1 MLARIAMSLV
11 VAVVV
16 AAPVVAQTTPPP
28 TPASP
33 AWRPPGSTVAVSEVR
48 PAAAESPDPDNGTS
62 VLKTAA
68 LPTRPALAN
77 LTKGS
82 GTLPNDQGQVWREY
96 DITPYTLRVT
106 TTARPEQAIV
116 DWILRETGYEAW
128 HSETVSM
135 LSADRRTLRAYHTPG
150 MQQVVGEIVD
160 RFVNTQAESHAFGV
174 QVMTLASPNWR
185 AKALRMLKP
194 VQTQTAGVQ
203 AWLLAKEDAA
213 TLLVEL
219 ARRND
224 FRSHTSPHMIVNN
237 GQSTVITLGQPRN
250 YIRGMV
256 ELDGRVGLQPDVGQV
271 FEGFSLELNPLL
283 SIDSRMIDTIVKC
296 NVDQIEKMIKVEI
309 PTVANYRQ
317 QIEVPQ
323 SSGTRLQERFC
334 WPVDRVLLISLGVV
348 PSPLPGTKSSI
359 ALPLTNSAP
368 RADLLLLI
376 ESKGRVAPAPV
387 SAAAPTAAAASPAR
401 FVR

>member
-1 MLARIAMSLV
+1 MRAHIILSLS
-11 VAVVV
+11 AVVV
-16 AAPVVAQTTPPP
+16 VASPVIAQTTPSSAWRTPGGAVAVP
-28 TPASP
+28 EVQPAS
-33 AWRPPGSTVAVSEVR
+33 AEVAEGE
-48 PAAAESPDPDNGTS
+48 AGGS

-68 LPTRPALAN
+68 LPPRPAIAN
-77 LTKGS
+77 VTKGS

-128 HSETVSM
+128 HSETVAM
-135 LSADRRTLRAYHTPG
+135 LSADRRTLRVYHTPG
-150 MQQVVGEIVD
+150 MQQIVGEIVD

-185 AKALRMLKP
+185 VKALRMLKP

-213 TLLVEL
+213 TLVAEL

-250 YIRGMV
+250 YIRGLV
-256 ELDGRVGLQPDVGQV
+256 ELDGRIGLQPDVGQV
-271 FEGFSLELNPLL
+271 FEGFSLELSPLL
-283 SIDSRMIDTIVKC
+283 SLDAQMIDTIVKC
-296 NVDQIEKMIKVEI
+296 NVDQVEKMIKVDI
-309 PTVANYRQ
+309 PTIANYRQ

-323 SSGTRLQERFC
+323 SSGTRLQERFR

-348 PSPLPGTKSSI
+348 PSPLPGTKSAI
-359 ALPLTNSAP
+359 ALPLTNAAP

-376 ESKGRVAPAPV
+376 ESKGTVAAAPV
-387 SAAAPTAAAASPAR
+387 SAAAPSPTASAPAR

>member
-1 MLARIAMSLV
+1 MRARIVSSLA
-11 VAVVV
+11 AVVV
-16 AAPVVAQTTPPP
+16 VVTPAFAQTTP
-28 TPASP
+28 SP
-33 AWRPPGSTVAVSEVR
+33 AWRSPGGAVSVPDVQPASAEV
-48 PAAAESPDPDNGTS
+48 AEGETGGS

-68 LPTRPALAN
+68 IPPRPAIAN
-77 LTKGS
+77 VTKGS

-128 HSETVSM
+128 HSETVAM
-135 LSADRRTLRAYHTPG
+135 LSADRRTLRVYHTPG
-150 MQQVVGEIVD
+150 MQQIVGEIVD

-185 AKALRMLKP
+185 VKALRMLKP

-213 TLLVEL
+213 TLVAEL

-250 YIRGMV
+250 YIRGLV
-256 ELDGRVGLQPDVGQV
+256 ELDGRIGLQPDVGQV
-271 FEGFSLELNPLL
+271 FEGFSLELSPLL
-283 SIDSRMIDTIVKC
+283 SLDSQMIDTIVKC
-296 NVDQIEKMIKVEI
+296 NVDQIEKMIKVDI
-309 PTVANYRQ
+309 PTIANYRQ

-323 SSGTRLQERFC
+323 SSGTRLQERFR

-359 ALPLTNSAP
+359 ALPLTNAAP
-368 RADLLLLI
+368 RADLLLFI
-376 ESKGRVAPAPV
+376 ESKGTVAAAPV
-387 SAAAPTAAAASPAR
+387 SAAAPSPTAAGPAR